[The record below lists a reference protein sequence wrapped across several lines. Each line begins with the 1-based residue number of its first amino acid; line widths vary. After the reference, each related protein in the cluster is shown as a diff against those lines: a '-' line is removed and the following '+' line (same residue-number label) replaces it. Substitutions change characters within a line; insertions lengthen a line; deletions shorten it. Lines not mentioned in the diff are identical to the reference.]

1 MSCPCHVELVVSE
14 REQTVKAED
23 DEKKERRLTKVQA
36 AKQRRRIV
44 KS

>member
-14 REQTVKAED
+14 REQAVKAEE

-36 AKQRRRIV
+36 AKQRRKIV
-44 KS
+44 KA